1 MRLRA
6 FELDEPVPELNEPHA
21 LAILQP
27 YVDVGNVGTMTLS
40 RLESYYGAVQLAKLS
55 RPGNF
60 FDFTRYRPTLYFK
73 EGRREIQVPNVT
85 IAYAKVQKGHDFLFL
100 RLLEPHMLAEVY
112 IDSILQLFKRFGIKR
127 YCLLGA
133 MYDMIP
139 YTRPL
144 LVSGT
149 ASNPMLQKKL
159 KAANV
164 ISSDYQGPTT
174 IAFLISQQALQM
186 GTETLSLIV
195 HLPRYFMV
203 ENDYR
208 GEIRLME
215 ALGALY
221 DFPMA
226 QDDAEK
232 AKQQEDQTRQIAEQ
246 MIAEEP
252 RLRLILNQLEANYDS
267 RVEENKEEVQL
278 SPLSPEVEK
287 FLQDL
292 DRRFR
297 QG

>member
-21 LAILQP
+21 LAILRP
-27 YVDVGNVGTMTLS
+27 WVDVGNVGTMTLS
-40 RLESYYGAVQLAKLS
+40 RLESYYGAVQLAKLG

-278 SPLSPEVEK
+278 SPLSPDVEK

>member
-1 MRLRA
+1 MKLRA
-6 FELDEPVPELNEPHA
+6 FDIDEPVPELNEPHA
-21 LAILQP
+21 LAILRP
-27 YVDVGNVGTMTLS
+27 WADVGNVGTMILS
-40 RLESYYGAVQLAKLS
+40 RLESHYGAVELAKLV

-60 FDFTRYRPTLYFK
+60 FDFTRYRPTLYLN

-85 IAYAKVQKGHDFLFL
+85 ISYAKLQKGHDFLFL

-112 IDSILQLFKRFGIKR
+112 IDSILQVFKRFSIKR
-127 YCLLGA
+127 YCLIGA

-144 LVSGT
+144 LVSAS
-149 ASNPMLQKKL
+149 ASNSLLQREL

-164 ISSDYQGPTT
+164 ISSDYEGPTT
-174 IAFLISQQALQM
+174 IAVLISQQALQM

-215 ALGALY
+215 ALGSLY

-246 MIAEEP
+246 MIAQEP
-252 RLRLILNQLEANYDS
+252 RLKLILNQLEANYDS
-267 RVEENKEEVQL
+267 RVEENKEKTR
-278 SPLSPEVEK
+278 LSPEVEK

-292 DRRFR
+292 DRRFH

>member
-6 FELDEPVPELNEPHA
+6 FKINEPVPELNEPHA
-21 LAILQP
+21 LAILRP
-27 YVDVGNVGTMTLS
+27 WIDVGNVGTMTLS
-40 RLESYYGAVQLAKLS
+40 RLESYLNAVELANLAT
-55 RPGNF
+55 PGNY
-60 FDFTRYRPTLYFK
+60 FDFTRYRPTLCFK
-73 EGRREIQVPNVT
+73 EDRREIQVPNTT
-85 IAYAKVQKGHDFLFL
+85 ITYAKLQKGHDFLFL

-112 IDSILQLFKRFGIKR
+112 IDSILQVFKRFGVKR

-149 ASNPMLQKKL
+149 ASNSMLQNKL

-164 ISSDYQGPTT
+164 VSSDYQGPTT
-174 IAFLISQQALQM
+174 IVFLLSQQALQM
-186 GTETLSLIV
+186 GIEILSLIV

-215 ALGALY
+215 ALGSLY
-221 DFPMA
+221 DFSIA
-226 QDDAEK
+226 EDDAEK
-232 AKQQEDQTRQIAEQ
+232 AKQQEDQVRQISEQ
-246 MIAEEP
+246 MIVEEP
-252 RLRLILNQLEANYDS
+252 RLKLILNQLEANYDS
-267 RVEENKEEVQL
+267 RVGENKEDTR
-278 SPLSPEVEK
+278 LSPEVER

-292 DRRFR
+292 DKRFR